1 MALHRAGQADQ
12 NAFIESFNGRLRDEL
27 LFTSLDS
34 SRQALRACKEDYNT
48 VRPHSAIGNVPP
60 AVYAVIS
67 TPGMQR
73 AGATALTEGS
83 APRPVNQP
91 PRLGSNEELTLLP
104 NR

>member
-91 PRLGSNEELTLLP
+91 PRLGSNEEPTLLP